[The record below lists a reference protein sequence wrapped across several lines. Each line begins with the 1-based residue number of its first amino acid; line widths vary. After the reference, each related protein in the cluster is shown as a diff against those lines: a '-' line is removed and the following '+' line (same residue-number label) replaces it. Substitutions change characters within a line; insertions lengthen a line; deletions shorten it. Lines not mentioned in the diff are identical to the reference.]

1 MTQVFK
7 HKLIFRTAKA
17 DAMSIV
23 GSGNATV
30 VSELEDHSFRYSN
43 GLDSLSFR
51 PYLHKGL
58 HRARPSRPGSQRICF
73 GL

>member
-1 MTQVFK
+1 MGILG
-7 HKLIFRTAKA
+7 H
-17 DAMSIV
+17 
-23 GSGNATV
+23 GNAAV

-58 HRARPSRPGSQRICF
+58 SWDGWKLDGDTVVNAVDEEEEY
-73 GL
+73 LL